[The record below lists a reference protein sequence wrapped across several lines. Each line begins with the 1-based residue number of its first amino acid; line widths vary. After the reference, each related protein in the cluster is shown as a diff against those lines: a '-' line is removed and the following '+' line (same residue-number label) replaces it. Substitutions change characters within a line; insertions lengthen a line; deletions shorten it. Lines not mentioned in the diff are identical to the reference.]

1 MTDHSSAPTG
11 PTSATTD
18 NPDEV
23 FDLVDERDRV
33 IGHVR
38 RGDAHRNPALLHRSV
53 QTLVFDSAG
62 RVLLQLRSARKD
74 LFPGYYCA
82 SASGHV
88 IAGDT
93 YEATAQREL
102 EEELGASASLTF
114 LGTALVRSAVE
125 TEMTALFTARSD
137 GPFTFHPVETDGG
150 RFFTWDEALAARA
163 TLPMTP
169 ALLVALDELERRI
182 ATGAFTLP
190 G

>member
-1 MTDHSSAPTG
+1 MSDHPSVPAG
-11 PTSATTD
+11 PTRETTD

-23 FDLVDERDRV
+23 FDLVDEQDRV
-33 IGHVR
+33 IGQVR
-38 RGDAHRNPALLHRSV
+38 RGDAHRNPELWHRSV
-53 QTLVFDSAG
+53 QTLVLDSHG

-93 YEATAQREL
+93 YEETAQREL
-102 EEELGASASLTF
+102 EEELGVSAPLTF
-114 LGTALVRSAVE
+114 LGKALVRSAFE
-125 TEMTALFTARSD
+125 TEMTALYTAQSD

-150 RFFTWDEALAARA
+150 AFYSWDELLAARA

-169 ALLVALDELERRI
+169 ALLVALDELERQI
-182 ATGAFTLP
+182 AAGELTLP
-190 G
+190 H